1 MDNEFLTSVD
11 TACISTLTEIS
22 PGNQICMF
30 YNIYKCWPQH
40 IYDIYLNGTVIEKN
54 TAENYD
60 DEYNSSNDI
69 PIDIAET
76 HKNLMKMEGI
86 LYRKLSFTDCYFMPN
101 KILCYIENVSMRI
114 YSFDDRYAIH
124 ISNFINALVKKDIKE
139 YSDVGILVRDTRGE
153 WYRESLRID
162 KMDIDINATYNDD
175 ICDNIDKIDD
185 FISNDDSGIIMFH
198 GEPGTGKSTF
208 IKYII
213 QKHDEKNF
221 IILNSDILSY
231 MSDSTFIGFLL
242 SNKNAIYIIEDAEKL
257 IESRKSY
264 TSSNVLSSFL
274 NLSDGL
280 TANAIKSKFICTFNE
295 NVSNIDAAVMRKGR
309 LKLKFEFKKLCVEK
323 AQRINPDITAPIS
336 LADLFNMQ
344 ENDFTKKPVRQIGF
358 H

>member
-1 MDNEFLTSVD
+1 
-11 TACISTLTEIS
+11 
-22 PGNQICMF
+22 
-30 YNIYKCWPQH
+30 
-40 IYDIYLNGTVIEKN
+40 
-54 TAENYD
+54 
-60 DEYNSSNDI
+60 
-69 PIDIAET
+69 
-76 HKNLMKMEGI
+76 
-86 LYRKLSFTDCYFMPN
+86 
-101 KILCYIENVSMRI
+101 
-114 YSFDDRYAIH
+114 
-124 ISNFINALVKKDIKE
+124 
-139 YSDVGILVRDTRGE
+139 
-153 WYRESLRID
+153 
-162 KMDIDINATYNDD
+162 
-175 ICDNIDKIDD
+175 
-185 FISNDDSGIIMFH
+185 
-198 GEPGTGKSTF
+198 
-208 IKYII
+208 
-213 QKHDEKNF
+213 
-221 IILNSDILSY
+221 

-323 AQRINPDITAPIS
+323 AQRINPEVTAPIS